1 MVVCGILMVI
11 WNFYELGYGKGVFDG
26 VGGILKWMVNWKVL
40 YGRDIKDVIF
50 FKEMLEEEKLNIL
63 VFYVFI
69 DMVEE
74 KCKLFLLLKFIFGI
88 MKIY

>member
-1 MVVCGILMVI
+1 
-11 WNFYELGYGKGVFDG
+11 
-26 VGGILKWMVNWKVL
+26 MVNWKVL

-74 KCKLFLLLKFIFGI
+74 KCNCF
-88 MKIY
+88 YY

>member
-1 MVVCGILMVI
+1 M

-40 YGRDIKDVIF
+40 YCRDIKDVIF
-50 FKEMLEEEKLNIL
+50 FKEMFEEEKLNIL

-74 KCKLFLLLKFIFGI
+74 KCNCFYYWNLFLELWKFIRLL
-88 MKIY
+88 